1 MVRLRRGAVPYVGQ
15 VIVTGAFLAE
25 AAAAVDNKL
34 HVWGGVISH
43 CGLGPE
49 RTVRLV
55 LVALT
60 QAEND
65 NTDRTI
71 DVDIQPPNGEET
83 LHISLEVP
91 EATANNV
98 IGFSYWPLPLRL
110 PFDGR
115 WVFVLTAAGGPTV
128 SFPLIVSP
136 LPPQPGPAF
145 GADLTEGTA

>member
-1 MVRLRRGAVPYVGQ
+1 
-15 VIVTGAFLAE
+15 VIVAGAFLAE

-49 RTVRLV
+49 RIVRPV

-60 QAEND
+60 QAESD

-71 DVDIQPPNGEET
+71 DVDIRPPNGEET
-83 LHISLEVP
+83 LHLSLEVP
-91 EATANNV
+91 EAVANNEV
-98 IGFSYWPLPLRL
+98 GFSYWPLPLHL

-115 WVFVLTAAGGPTV
+115 WVFVLTAAGGPPL
-128 SFPLIVSP
+128 SFPLIVSA
-136 LPPQPGPAF
+136 LQSPA
-145 GADLTEGTA
+145 

>member
-1 MVRLRRGAVPYVGQ
+1 

-34 HVWGGVISH
+34 HTWGGVISH

-60 QAEND
+60 QAESD
-65 NTDRTI
+65 NSDRTI
-71 DVDIQPPNGEET
+71 EVDIRPPNDEDS
-83 LHISLEVP
+83 LHITLEVP
-91 EATANNV
+91 EATANND
-98 IGFSYWPLPLRL
+98 IGFSYWPLPLQL

-115 WVFVLTAAGGPTV
+115 WVFALTAANGPEVT
-128 SFPLIVSP
+128 FPLIVSTR
-136 LPPQPGPAF
+136 Q
-145 GADLTEGTA
+145 TS